1 MASTPASI
9 RRIKD
14 PARRAEAAAALLADV
29 QTSIEQTRAARDA
42 ACLHL
47 LRNQGWAPVQVYRL
61 AGLSRRLFGP
71 IAATIPQGQ
80 PAPEVADAEV
90 VAEEMGEAF
99 WRLKRDEGSLIEIRG
114 EAVQTMLAEGRSNVE
129 VARAANLSTARIAQ
143 IRRGR

>member
-14 PARRAEAAAALLADV
+14 PAKRAQSAAALLADV
-29 QTSIEQTRAARDA
+29 QPRIEQTRAARDA

-47 LRNQGWAPVQVYRL
+47 LRNEGRQPVQVYRL
-61 AGLSRRLFGP
+61 AHLSRRLFGP
-71 IAATIPQGQ
+71 IAATIPAGQ
-80 PAPEVADAEV
+80 PAPEVADAEI
-90 VAEEMGEAF
+90 VAAEMGEAF
-99 WRLKRDEGSLIEIRG
+99 WRLKRDEGALTEIRG
-114 EAVQTMLAEGRSNVE
+114 EAVQTMLAEGLSNVE